1 MPNFCRMCGNGVD
14 PRRYQLGFNTCLE
27 CGERNAKRVR
37 HTVVP
42 MHKSNYTVVTDRDLL
57 QWLNKG

>member
-1 MPNFCRMCGNGVD
+1 MANYCRLCGSAVN
-14 PRRYQLGFNTCLE
+14 PRRFELGFYTCLE
-27 CGERNAKRVR
+27 CGERNAKRVK

>member
-1 MPNFCRMCGNGVD
+1 MANYCRLCGNGVD
-14 PRRYQLGFNTCLE
+14 PRRYNLGFYTCLE
-27 CGERNAKRVR
+27 CGERNAKRIK

-42 MHKSNYTVVTDRDLL
+42 MHKSNYTVVTDHDLL